1 MTGFQPGGLVK
12 PNMGHSSYDS
22 EENPA
27 AIGLIIEIRRRTR
40 RVDTFEARILW
51 NDIPDNP
58 VWMNVEEV
66 LLLE

>member
-22 EENPA
+22 EENPD
-27 AIGLIIEIRRRTR
+27 AIGMIIEISPRGRRF
-40 RVDTFEARILW
+40 DTFEARILW
-51 NDIPDNP
+51 NDMPDNP
-58 VWMNVEEV
+58 VWMNVEVV

>member
-12 PNMGHSSYDS
+12 PNMGHASYDS

-27 AIGLIIEIRRRTR
+27 AIGMIIEIRRRTR

>member
-1 MTGFQPGGLVK
+1 MTGFQSGRLVK

-22 EENPA
+22 EENPD
-27 AIGLIIEIRRRTR
+27 AIGMIIEIRRRTR